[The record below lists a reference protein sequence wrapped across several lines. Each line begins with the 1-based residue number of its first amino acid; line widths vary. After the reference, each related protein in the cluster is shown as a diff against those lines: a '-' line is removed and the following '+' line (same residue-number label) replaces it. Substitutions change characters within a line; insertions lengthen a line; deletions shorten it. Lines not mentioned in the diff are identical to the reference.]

1 MKQTNKNV
9 SGDNKENYV
18 PEKITNTLLELLK
31 NKSLKDISIS
41 ELCDT
46 AGVGR
51 ASFYRNFESK
61 EDILRKYDNRLIK
74 LWGKEFESNKNSSV
88 ESIIPTLLIHYKKY
102 KDFYI
107 MMYRENLSDIV
118 LKTILE
124 ACKLQDK
131 KTNIEAYITS
141 FIGYGIF
148 GVINEWI
155 SRGMQESTEEILSLI
170 PQNKKQ
176 DN

>member
-1 MKQTNKNV
+1 MRQTNKNV
-9 SGDNKENYV
+9 SGNNKENYV
-18 PEKITNTLLELLK
+18 PEKITNTLLELL
-31 NKSLKDISIS
+31 NDKSLKDISIS

-61 EDILRKYDNRLIK
+61 EDILRKYDNKLIK
-74 LWGKEFESNKNSSV
+74 IWGKEFESNKNSSV

-118 LKTILE
+118 LKTILD
-124 ACKLQDK
+124 ACELNK
-131 KTNIEAYITS
+131 KINNIEAYATS

-148 GVINEWI
+148 GIINEWI
-155 SRGMQESTEEILSLI
+155 SRGMQESAEEILSLI
-170 PQNKKQ
+170 PQKKETR
-176 DN
+176 